1 MGISRDSLHKHRK
14 TGAARKPNYKKR
26 KYELGRQAAET
37 KIGDK
42 RVRPLRV
49 RGGHLKFRALRLETG
64 NFSWSSERVTRKCR
78 ILNVV
83 YNATSNDLVRTNTLV
98 KGSIIQ
104 IDCTPFK
111 QWYEQHYGMALGKK
125 KAAKKDAE
133 EKTEVKKSKSVLRR
147 IAQRLKTRTLET
159 ALENQATDGKF
170 YAKITS
176 RPGQVGKC
184 DGTILEGKELEFYAK
199 KIQKKK
205 NYIYKLIGFNL
216 QFKQN
221 DHFVP

>member
-1 MGISRDSLHKHRK
+1 MGISRDSLHKHRH

-26 KYELGRQAAET
+26 KYELGRQASKT
-37 KIGDK
+37 KLTQQGQTK

-49 RGGHLKFRALRLETG
+49 RGGHLKFRALRLDTG
-64 NFSWSSERVTRKCR
+64 NFSWASEKVTRKCR
-78 ILNVV
+78 ISNVV

-111 QWYEQHYGMALGKK
+111 QWYEQHYGVALGKK
-125 KAAKKDAE
+125 KVSKEEAAATPVAKKSASLLH
-133 EKTEVKKSKSVLRR
+133 KLAKR
-147 IAQRLKTRTLET
+147 AKTRTLES
-159 ALENQATDGKF
+159 ALESQAVEGKF
-170 YAKITS
+170 YARITS

-184 DGTILEGKELEFYAK
+184 DGYILEGKELEFYSK

-205 NYIYKLIGFNL
+205 SK
-216 QFKQN
+216 
-221 DHFVP
+221 

>member
-1 MGISRDSLHKHRK
+1 MGISRDALHKHRA

-26 KYELGRQAAET
+26 KYELGRQAAKT
-37 KIGDK
+37 QIGEK
-42 RVRPLRV
+42 RVRALRV
-49 RGGHLKFRALRLETG
+49 RGGHFKFRALRLDTG

-78 ILNVV
+78 IVNVV

-104 IDCTPFK
+104 IDCTPFR
-111 QWYEQHYGMALGKK
+111 QWYEQHYGVTLGKK
-125 KAAKKDAE
+125 KATKKVEEEKVEPAKKSA
-133 EKTEVKKSKSVLRR
+133 SLLRK
-147 IAQRLKTRTLET
+147 IAKRMKTRSIEA
-159 ALENQATDGKF
+159 ALEANASEGKF

-184 DGTILEGKELEFYAK
+184 DGVVLEGKELEFYAK

-205 NYIYKLIGFNL
+205 K
-216 QFKQN
+216 
-221 DHFVP
+221 